1 MWIGRIRAFK
11 VRVGRMEGRK
21 AGKIRLGRAKELG
34 ELTFYY
40 FLLALMALV
49 VLAPLYWIFTSSFKP
64 RGDMFGEVTL
74 IPRHF
79 TIRNY
84 LNLFTE
90 TSYARW
96 FINSLIVA
104 VSFTAL
110 GVFFCSLGGFGFA
123 KYEFRFKKVLFM
135 VLLGSIM
142 IPIYTVII
150 PLFITFVQYGL
161 INTYWSLIL
170 PNSANPFGIFLM
182 RQYIRAIPSELI
194 DAARIDGCSE
204 FGIYY
209 KIILPVTKPGLA
221 AVAIFLFLF
230 SWNNLLFPLIFM
242 KSSDMFTL
250 PVGMSSFFSQQ
261 HIRYDWVITSCFLT
275 ILPVAIVFAFM
286 QRYFIAGLTAG
297 AIKE

>member
-1 MWIGRIRAFK
+1 MDK
-11 VRVGRMEGRK
+11 S
-21 AGKIRLGRAKELG
+21 KIG
-34 ELTFYY
+34 ELSLDRVKGSSELIFYY
-40 FLLALMALV
+40 FLLALIALI
-49 VLAPLYWIFTSSFKP
+49 VLAPFYWIFTSTLKNKTE
-64 RGDMFGEVTL
+64 MFEAVSL
-74 IPRHF
+74 IPKRF
-79 TIRNY
+79 TLSSYIS
-84 LNLFTE
+84 LLTE
-90 TSYARW
+90 TTYVRW
-96 FINSLIVA
+96 FLNSLLVA
-104 VSFTAL
+104 VGFTLL

-123 KYEFRFKKVLFM
+123 KYNFRFKRFLFM
-135 VLLGSIM
+135 ILLGSIM

-161 INTYWSLIL
+161 INTFWSLIL

-182 RQYIRAIPSELI
+182 RQYIRGIPSELM

-209 KIILPVTKPGLA
+209 KIILPVIKPGLA

-261 HIRYDWVITSCFLT
+261 RVRYDWVVTSCILT
-275 ILPVAIVFAFM
+275 ILPVAVVFAFM
-286 QRYFIAGLTAG
+286 QRYFIAGLTVG
-297 AIKE
+297 AIKG